1 MLRCTG
7 VKAEAIPLAPLT
19 SARRSRIFHTCLALA
34 FLITVFAGFAPTYY
48 LKGAYGTPAL
58 SPLLHLHAAV
68 FTAWLVLLVAQ
79 TALVAA
85 HRTDLH
91 KRLGIAGALLAA
103 LMIPLGV
110 MTAIE
115 GARRGVGPN
124 GADPLAFM
132 IFPIGAVVM
141 FAGFIGAA
149 LWKRR
154 QPEIHRRLIILG
166 TVSIMTPAIAR
177 LSFVG
182 KNAVFA
188 LALSLLFIIAGMIH
202 DWKIRGRVHH
212 IYIWGA
218 PLIFLSGPARA
229 MLGQT
234 AAWQAF
240 ARFLVG

>member
-1 MLRCTG
+1 M
-7 VKAEAIPLAPLT
+7 KAETIPIAPL
-19 SARRSRIFHTCLALA
+19 SPARPRRIFYTGLALA
-34 FLITVFAGFAPTYY
+34 LLITAFAGFAPTYY
-48 LKGAYGTPAL
+48 LKGAYGTPVL
-58 SPLLHLHAAV
+58 TPLLHVHGVV
-68 FTAWLVLLVAQ
+68 FTGWLVLLVVQ
-79 TALVAA
+79 TGLVAA
-85 HRTDLH
+85 HRTDVH
-91 KRLGIAGALLAA
+91 KRLGIAGAVLAA

-110 MTAIE
+110 MVAVE

-141 FAGFIGAA
+141 FAGFVGTA

-182 KNAVFA
+182 KNAVLA
-188 LALSLLFIIAGMIH
+188 LALSLLFIVAGMIH
-202 DWKIRGRVHH
+202 DWKTRGRVHH

-218 PLIFLSGPARA
+218 PLIFLSGPLRA
-229 MLGQT
+229 TLGQT